1 MIKII
6 YEQIESIACQI
17 NILVKESSLLTVKK
31 SLIKSIPGIGDI
43 IANKLLILLPE
54 LGQVN
59 QKQIASPVGLAPRAN
74 DSDKFTGYRSTCNGK
89 NLVKPLLFL
98 AAMPARNSNSELKLF
113 YQNLI
118 ARGKKKMVALTALM
132 RKPIVIANAKIRDLL
147 KQSEAIKIKT
157 LNILIFIA
165 KHS

>member
-59 QKQIASPVGLAPRAN
+59 QK
-74 DSDKFTGYRSTCNGK
+74 
-89 NLVKPLLFL
+89 
-98 AAMPARNSNSELKLF
+98 
-113 YQNLI
+113 
-118 ARGKKKMVALTALM
+118 
-132 RKPIVIANAKIRDLL
+132 
-147 KQSEAIKIKT
+147 
-157 LNILIFIA
+157 
-165 KHS
+165 